1 MKMRTIFLVFLLFS
15 SIVLGAQEQ
24 QTIKHKVRWME
35 TLYSIARKYK
45 VNPKD
50 IAVLNDLRT
59 GEISRG
65 QILVIPLPDNKV
77 KEQKEVTLQDTLP
90 AEAEPEMDDRG
101 KSPCRDYTRPYDWEP
116 VVSVILPF
124 PETKT
129 VSGFV
134 DFYQGTLLAAEK
146 MKKKGLSVLFQVYDW
161 NEQPM
166 DDLLSGS
173 SLSKSNLVIGP
184 VYSNQIGS
192 TLAYFRNSNTKIVS
206 PLDNNAEVWT
216 SLFPNY
222 FQVQPTLAAQQESL
236 IRYLD
241 PHNATLWVISEEGEE
256 TVAPGIRAILDKNLI
271 GYRNFSYDVLQGR
284 EVTEVLR
291 GLLGANPKNQIIIAS
306 MNEAFVS
313 DAIRNLHLLL
323 AYNNIPV
330 ELFGLSRWRS
340 FETLDLTALHQLQV
354 VLPLSAYVDYSD
366 QAVKEFVEAYRT
378 LFHAEPSQFAFQGYD
393 VALFFLDAL
402 FQYGPSF
409 EDCIENVRVPLLQNE
424 FTFVRSVPEGGY
436 SNTGT
441 RVVRYLPDFTVELL
455 P

>member
-1 MKMRTIFLVFLLFS
+1 MKIRTIFLVILLFV
-15 SIVLGAQEQ
+15 SICLGAQEQ
-24 QTIKHKVRWME
+24 QTIQHKVRWME

-45 VNPKD
+45 VDPKD
-50 IAVLNDLRT
+50 IAVLNNLRT

-65 QILVIPLPDNKV
+65 QILLIPFPDTKVTEQEELP
-77 KEQKEVTLQDTLP
+77 LQDTLP
-90 AEAEPEMDDRG
+90 VEVDPEIVNLR
-101 KSPCRDYTRPYDWEP
+101 KSPCRDYISSSEWEP

-124 PETKT
+124 PGTRM

-134 DFYQGTLLAAEK
+134 DFYQGVLLAAEK
-146 MKKKGLSVLFQVYDW
+146 MKDKGMSVLLQVYDW
-161 NEQPM
+161 NEKPM
-166 DDLLSGS
+166 DELLSGS
-173 SLSKSNLVIGP
+173 SLGHSNLIIGP

-192 TLAYFRNSNTKIVS
+192 ALAYFRNSNTKIVS

-216 SLFPNY
+216 SLFPNF
-222 FQVQPTLAAQQESL
+222 FQVQPTLAVQQESL

-256 TVAPGIRAILDKNLI
+256 TVAPGIRATLDKNLI

-291 GLLGANPKNQIIIAS
+291 DLLGANPRNQIIIAS
-306 MNEAFVS
+306 LNEAFVS

-323 AYNNIPV
+323 AYDNIPV

-354 VLPLSAYVDYSD
+354 VLPLSAFVDYSD
-366 QAVKEFVEAYRT
+366 DVVKEFVHTYRT
-378 LFHAEPSQFAFQGYD
+378 LFHGEPSQYAFQGYD
-393 VALFFLDAL
+393 VALYFLDAL
-402 FQYGPSF
+402 FRYGPDF
-409 EDCIENVRVPLLQNE
+409 EDCMENVRVPLLQNE
-424 FTFVRSVPEGGY
+424 FNFIKTMPEGGY

-441 RVVRYLPDFTVELL
+441 RVVRYRPDFTVELL